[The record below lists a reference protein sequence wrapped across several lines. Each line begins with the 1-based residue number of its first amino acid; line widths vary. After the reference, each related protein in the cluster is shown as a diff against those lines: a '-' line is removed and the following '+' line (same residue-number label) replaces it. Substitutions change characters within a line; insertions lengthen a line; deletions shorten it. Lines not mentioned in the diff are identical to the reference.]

1 MSASGDLNER
11 SYKSIYDD
19 FDSALMQ
26 RIRTEAY
33 GEDIGQHSWVTAHDL
48 RADIAR
54 LALAPSHRLL
64 DVGCG
69 PCGPLTYVLDAV
81 RCRGTGLDLSS
92 EAVAAGRRRAV
103 SLGLESLAT
112 IERSDLNAP
121 LPLEDRSF
129 DAAMSLDVVLHVR
142 DRSALFQEIARVL
155 VPGGRLLFTDAA
167 VLVGVISDDEVAAR
181 SLHGHCH
188 FVAPGFNER
197 SLAGAGFR
205 LLETE
210 DRTESLLANAGGRL
224 AARRAHRQD
233 LERTEGAP
241 GFAREQEYLETVVGL
256 ARRRSLSRFMYL
268 AELHGG

>member
-1 MSASGDLNER
+1 MSASGDPNER
-11 SYKSIYDD
+11 SYKSIYDE

-26 RIRTEAY
+26 RIRAEAY

-48 RADIAR
+48 RADIDR
-54 LALAPSHRLL
+54 LALAPLHRLL

-69 PCGPLTYVLDAV
+69 PCGPLTYVLDGV
-81 RCRGTGLDLSS
+81 RCRGTGLDVSD
-92 EAVAAGRRRAV
+92 EAISAGRRRAV
-103 SLGLESLAT
+103 SLGLASLAT
-112 IERSDLNAP
+112 IERADLNAP

-129 DAAMSLDVVLHVR
+129 DAAMSLDVVLHVH
-142 DRSALFQEIARVL
+142 DRTALFREIARVL
-155 VPGGRLLFTDAA
+155 VPRGRFLFTDAA
-167 VLVGVISDDEVAAR
+167 VLLGVISDHEVAAR

-197 SLAGAGFR
+197 ALADAGFQ

-241 GFAREQEYLETVVGL
+241 GFVREQEYLETVVGL